1 MNLLPTKTKKR
12 AKWVR
17 IVGWSVAGIVGL
29 LVIVVVGTVLLIEN
43 SPGFR
48 QRILAKVESSVA
60 ESTGAKLEV
69 RDFHIR
75 LRDLSLD
82 LYGITVHG
90 SEANASKPLLQTE
103 HINVGIKIL
112 SLLHRTW
119 RLQDIIIDHPVAHIF
134 VNKAGENNLP
144 KPKQKSSGNTNI
156 FDLAIQ
162 KFVLDRGEVY
172 YNDKKSALDAE
183 LHDFNINAE
192 FDNAQRRYLGDLGYR
207 QGRIQYG
214 TYAPMV
220 HDLQAH
226 FEATPTR
233 FNLDQLVLATGGSHV
248 SLKAVVDDYSNNPKM
263 QGSYEAVLVGDDF
276 RRSLKNPS
284 MPTGA
289 VRLDGSL
296 NYQSDPNRP
305 MLETLS
311 LNGEV
316 SSRELTVKTPSV
328 HAQVQDLGAHY
339 KLEGGNA
346 EVENLHA
353 QLLGGRLD
361 GRLEIRDLSGAR
373 RARLQASL
381 KNISLQDLAAA
392 SGNQARLK
400 QANISG
406 KINANADATW
416 AKTLDNLVAHSD
428 AEIQAA
434 LGKSGSSTPL
444 NGVIHANYVNAK
456 KELGVNQSYV
466 KTPQTSITLNG
477 TVSDHSELQ
486 VRMQANDLHEL
497 QLLAANFTK
506 PSPGEQLQEMG
517 LYGAAT
523 LTASVRGSMSN
534 PQVTG
539 QLMAN
544 NLRVKGSSWKVL
556 RTTLSA
562 NPSQVRLS
570 NGDLEAATQGRIN
583 FDVQVALR
591 HWAYTPSSPVAVQ
604 VSGTQLSIA
613 DLERLA
619 GETYPVAGTLSVN
632 VAVHG
637 SQLNPVGHGEIN
649 VVNAKALGEPIQSV
663 NLRFQGNGNAVDA
676 NFGIKLPAGTTQA
689 KVTYYPKTEAYQAE
703 LETKNLRL
711 EKLQAVS
718 ARNLQING
726 GLNLSATGKGTV
738 KSPELTA
745 SLTIPT
751 LQIQKQTIRGLTF
764 TTNVHD
770 HKADISLN
778 SQVAETYVKANG
790 DIGID
795 APYMANVRMDT
806 GRIPFQPLLAIYAP
820 VQADNMGGETEVHA
834 SIRGP
839 LQDKTKLEAH
849 LEIPVLTA
857 NYKDV
862 KLAATK
868 PIRLDYQDNVATL
881 QPTAIQGT
889 GTDIQMQGRV
899 PINNAKAASFLVQG
913 TVDLRLA
920 QMLQPDI
927 QSSGQVKFDINSKKY
942 SEGSNVEGRIQ
953 LVNANIQ
960 TPDAPVGLS
969 NANGVITVT
978 QDRMEITS
986 FEGQVGGGT
995 ITAKGGMGY
1004 RPGIQFD
1011 MALNANNVRVRY
1023 PEGVRAV
1030 LDSNLS
1036 LTGTPQAGLLSG
1048 QVRIEHVS
1056 FTNGFDLSS
1065 FMDQFNGESSP
1076 PPTQGISQNIK
1087 LNIAVQSTS
1096 EMNLT
1101 SSQVSLQGSANLRV
1115 VGTAADPVILGRT
1128 NLTGGEMFLANNR
1141 YVIQNGTINFVNPVE
1156 TEPVVNLNVT
1166 TVVDQYN
1173 ITLHFQGPISRL
1185 QTNYT
1190 SEPALPPVD
1199 IINLLA
1205 FGKTTE
1211 AQAAN
1216 PSPTGRAGGE
1226 ALVAQGVSS
1235 QVSSKVAKVAGIS
1248 NLSID
1253 PTLGSGSNTSNPGAR
1268 IAIQQRVSGSV
1279 YVTFATDVTSTQQ
1292 QQIQIEYKLTPRW
1305 SLSAVRDQ
1313 NGGLGVDAK
1322 YRKSF

>member
-1 MNLLPTKTKKR
+1 MNSRTTKNKKR
-12 AKWVR
+12 AKWIR
-17 IVGWSVAGIVGL
+17 IVGWSIAGIVGL
-29 LVIVVVGTVLLIEN
+29 VVILTVAAVLLIEN

-60 ESTGAKLEV
+60 ESTGAKLQV
-69 RDFHIR
+69 QDFH
-75 LRDLSLD
+75 LHLSDLSLD

-90 SEANASKPLLQTE
+90 AEQNPREPLLQAD

-112 SLLHRTW
+112 SLLHQTW
-119 RLQDIIIDHPVAHIF
+119 RLQDIIIDHPVAHVF
-134 VNKAGENNLP
+134 VNKAGESNLP
-144 KPKQKSSGNTNI
+144 KPEQKSSSSTNI

-162 KFVLDRGEVY
+162 KFVLDRGEIY
-172 YNDKKSALDAE
+172 YNDRKAVLDAE
-183 LHDFNINAE
+183 LHDFNINAA
-192 FDNAQRRYLGDLGYR
+192 FDDAQKRYFGDLGYR

-214 TYAPMV
+214 TYTPIV

-226 FEATPTR
+226 FEATSTR
-233 FNLDQLVLATGGSHV
+233 FNLDQLVLATGSSRFSV
-248 SLKAVVDDYSNNPKM
+248 KAAVDDYSNHLKM
-263 QGSYEAVLVGDDF
+263 KASYDAVLAGDDF
-276 RRSLKNPS
+276 RRLLKNPQV
-284 MPTGA
+284 PAGA
-289 VRLDGSL
+289 VRLNGSL
-296 NYQSDPNRP
+296 NYRSDPNRP

-328 HAQVQDLGAHY
+328 RAQVQDLGAHY

-353 QLLGGRLD
+353 QLFGGRLD
-361 GRLEIRDLSGAR
+361 GKLVIRDLTGASR
-373 RARLQASL
+373 GRLQASL
-381 KNISLQDLAAA
+381 KNISLQDMAAA
-392 SGNQARLK
+392 SGNQASLK
-400 QANISG
+400 QADITG
-406 KINANADATW
+406 RMNANADATW
-416 AKTLDNLVAHSD
+416 AKTLNNLVAHGD
-428 AEIQAA
+428 ATIQAA

-444 NGVIHANYVNAK
+444 NGVIHANYLNAK
-456 KELGVNQSYV
+456 KELAVNQSYI

-477 TVSDHSELQ
+477 TISDRSELK
-486 VRMQANDLHEL
+486 VRIQSTDLHEL
-497 QLLAANFTK
+497 ELLAANFSK
-506 PSPGEQLQEMG
+506 PAPGQQPQELG
-517 LYGAAT
+517 LSGTAT
-523 LTASVRGSMSN
+523 LTASVRGSTSN

-539 QLMAN
+539 QLAAN
-544 NLRVKGSSWKVL
+544 NLKVKGSSWKVL
-556 RTTLSA
+556 RTNLSA

-570 NGDLEAATQGRIN
+570 NGDLEATAQGHIN

-591 HWAYTPSSPVAVQ
+591 HWGYTASSPVALQ
-604 VSGTQLSIA
+604 ISGSQLSIA

-619 GETYPVAGTLSVN
+619 GKTYPVSGTLSVS

-637 SQLNPVGHGEIN
+637 SQLNPVGHGDIN
-649 VVNAKALGEPIQSV
+649 VANARASGEPIQSV
-663 NLRFQGNGNAVDA
+663 NLRFQGNGNAVEA
-676 NFGIKLPAGTTQA
+676 NLAIKLPAGTTQA
-689 KVTYYPKTEAYQAE
+689 KVTYYPKTEAYQAQ
-703 LETKNLRL
+703 LETNNLRL
-711 EKLQAVS
+711 EKLQAVR

-726 GLNLSATGKGTV
+726 GLNLNATSKGTL

-745 SLTIPT
+745 SLAIPT
-751 LQIQKQTIRGLTF
+751 LQIQKQTIRGLAF
-764 TTNVHD
+764 NANVHD

-790 DIGID
+790 EIGIE
-795 APYMANVRMDT
+795 APYMANVRADT
-806 GRIPFQPLLAIYAP
+806 GRIPFQPLLAMYAP
-820 VQADNMGGETEVHA
+820 AQAANMGGETEVHV
-834 SIRGP
+834 SVRGP
-839 LQDKTKLEAH
+839 LEDKTKVEAH
-849 LEIPVLTA
+849 LEIPVLAA

-868 PIRLDYQDNVATL
+868 PIRIDYQNEVATL

-889 GTDIQMQGRV
+889 DTDIQMQGRV
-899 PINNAKAASFLVQG
+899 PISNAKAASFLVQG

-920 QMLQPDI
+920 QMLEPDL
-927 QSSGQVKFDINSKKY
+927 QSSGQIKFDINSKKY
-942 SEGSNVEGRIQ
+942 SEGSNVEGRIE
-953 LVNANIQ
+953 LVNANMQ

-978 QDRMEITS
+978 QERMEITS
-986 FEGQVGGGT
+986 FQGQVGGGT
-995 ITAKGGMGY
+995 ITAKGGIAY
-1004 RPGIQFD
+1004 RPAIQFD
-1011 MALNANNVRVRY
+1011 LGLNANNIRVRY

-1030 LDSNLS
+1030 LGSNLS

-1048 QVRIEHVS
+1048 QVRVEHVS
-1056 FTNGFDLSS
+1056 FTNDFDLSS
-1065 FMDQFNGESSP
+1065 FMDQFNGESA
-1076 PPTQGISQNIK
+1076 PPTQGITQNIK
-1087 LNIAVQSTS
+1087 LNINVQSTS
-1096 EMNLT
+1096 QMNLT

-1156 TEPVVNLNVT
+1156 TEPVVNLNVA

-1190 SEPALPPVD
+1190 SQPALPPVD

-1216 PSPTGRAGGE
+1216 PSPTGVAGGE

-1235 QVSSKVAKVAGIS
+1235 QVSSKIAKVAGIS

-1253 PTLGSGSNTSNPGAR
+1253 PTLGGGSNTSNPGAR
-1268 IAIQQRVSGSV
+1268 IAIQQRVTGSL
-1279 YVTFATDVTSTQQ
+1279 YVTFATDITSTQQ
-1292 QQIQIEYKLTPRW
+1292 QQIQVEYKLNPRW
-1305 SLSAVRDQ
+1305 SLSATRDQ
-1313 NGGLGVDAK
+1313 NGGVGVDAK